1 MNRKEQL
8 KCLDKLK
15 ERISEGRK
23 KKIYH
28 YDVKIE
34 NINQLKLEDLEKFC
48 KDNFLRFRCQE
59 GLVVFVDYR
68 NY

>member
-1 MNRKEQL
+1 MNRKEEL

-48 KDNFLRFRCQE
+48 KDNKLRFRCQE
-59 GLVVFVDYR
+59 GIVVFVDYR

>member
-1 MNRKEQL
+1 MRTEQL
-8 KCLDKLK
+8 KCLDNLK
-15 ERISEGRK
+15 KEISEGRK

-28 YDVKIE
+28 YQVKVE
-34 NINQLKLEDLEKFC
+34 DINKLRLEDLDKFC
-48 KDNFLRFRCQE
+48 KDNKLRFRFQE